1 MLSLVLVLAAG
12 PVMAETLTYSYDALN
27 RLTGVSVNAG
37 QQTAQYTY
45 DAAGNRLS
53 RTVGVAEQQPPVL
66 RITGPVNDAVVTAGT
81 LTISGTASDASTGAS
96 GIASVTVNAL
106 SATGDTTSGTGT
118 ANWSF
123 ATSLAPGSNDFTI
136 IATDASP
143 YANQSTAKLTVVYL
157 PQIVDT
163 SGDGIPDSWE
173 SAHGLD
179 PSLNNASGDPDGDG
193 YTNLQEYLAGT
204 DPQGPNSHPA
214 GAKGIDYVP
223 FQDRFD
229 QSQYQ
234 DRWYLGALDPDT
246 VYSLAESATG
256 LHGTVQ
262 QPSTGCQGLR
272 LQSFGTIDA
281 TSTVFEGTL
290 QLNGYGSTALG
301 LMTGTDLNNR
311 IEAEFTD
318 TAPYLE
324 LRSWDAGTLT
334 QVPANVPTDYRGR
347 KVLVR
352 LVKTD
357 LVVGGGTFSA
367 TTSYS
372 HYYLYVNHVLQGE
385 VDNGGIGD
393 HTLRPYLALQSCAAD
408 PGYVDTNFTRVSL
421 LLDRDGDG
429 LADLY
434 EDVNLNGVVDAGES
448 DPLNPDTDGDGVPDG
463 FDNCTLV
470 ANPKQRDTDH
480 DGYGNRCDA
489 DFDNNGIVNF
499 ADLAYIKAHFG
510 TSDPNADLDGNGIVN
525 FADLAITKSLFGKPP
540 GPSGIVP

>member
-1 MLSLVLVLAAG
+1 VHASAVSV
-12 PVMAETLTYSYDALN
+12 TYHYDALN
-27 RLTGVSVNAG
+27 RLTGVGVNAG

-53 RTVGVAEQQPPVL
+53 RQVGVAERQSPVL
-66 RITGPVNDAVVTAGT
+66 TITGPVNDAVVTAAA
-81 LTISGTASDASTGAS
+81 LTISGTASDSTTGAS
-96 GIASVTVNAL
+96 GIASITVNAL
-106 SATGDTTSGTGT
+106 AATGDTASGTGT

-123 ATSLAPGSNDFTI
+123 VAPLAPGSNDFTV

-143 YANQSTAKLTVVYL
+143 YANQTTQKLTVVYL
-157 PQIVDT
+157 PPIVDT

-179 PSLNNASGDPDGDG
+179 PAVNNASGDADGDG

-204 DPQGPNSHPA
+204 DPQDPNSHPA

-223 FQDRFD
+223 FQDKFN
-229 QSQYQ
+229 QSRYQ

-246 VYSLAESATG
+246 VYSLTESATG

-262 QPSTGCQGLR
+262 RPATGCQGLR
-272 LQSFGTIDA
+272 LLSFGTIDA

-290 QLNGYGSTALG
+290 QVNGYGSTALG
-301 LMTGTDLNNR
+301 LMSGTDTHNR
-311 IEAEFTD
+311 IEVRFTD
-318 TAPYLE
+318 TAPYLL
-324 LRSWDAGTLT
+324 LRSWSGGTLT
-334 QVPANVPTDYRGR
+334 EVPATVPTDYRGG
-347 KVLVR
+347 KVSVR

-357 LVVGGGTFSA
+357 LVVGGGTYSA
-367 TTSYS
+367 TTAYG

-385 VDNGGIGD
+385 VVNTGIGD
-393 HTLRPYLALQSCAAD
+393 HTLRPYLELQSCASD
-408 PGYVDTNFTRVSL
+408 PGYVDTTFTGAAL

-429 LADLY
+429 LADRY
-434 EDVNLNGVVDAGES
+434 EDQNLNGVVDAGES

-470 ANPKQRDTDH
+470 ANPRQRDTDH